1 MLPLLLFTGFSPTY
15 IKWRYY
21 GIPSWPSSLSAI
33 AVYSFS
39 VFSLTYKNDVY
50 SGAIDVYDLIKYLLP
65 AYVSIQFCFFVADL
79 LSIVLFDLSEFYFWS
94 ILLSGAW
101 SDQIK
106 VVVTFFIWICCRE
119 NVPND
124 INYLAWWTS
133 LSQNLVVL
141 RLWFEC
147 SYPSLILATK
157 REMGSS
163 YPFLILQPNKK
174 RGRTL
179 PSNQTW
185 DGIIPS
191 LKRGMILS
199 HPMLTPNQT
208 HP

>member
-1 MLPLLLFTGFSPTY
+1 MAFLVDLPVWVPLLFTVSVSSVWHIKMMSTVVPLMFMIWSNICCLPMLAFSF
-15 IKWRYY
+15 
-21 GIPSWPSSLSAI
+21 
-33 AVYSFS
+33 V
-39 VFSLTYKNDVY
+39 
-50 SGAIDVYDLIKYLLP
+50 
-65 AYVSIQFCFFVADL
+65 FFVADL

-94 ILLSGAW
+94 ILLSAAW

-163 YPFLILQPNKK
+163 YTFLTLQPNKK